1 MHIKNQLSLTHN
13 ILYGIMSL
21 AVLLAAFGA
30 GNLPPARAQG
40 TTAKTPTGAVV
51 SLSAEKGFF
60 GAAREVTLHVT
71 ITNLD
76 EPSIR
81 VLRWLIPAE
90 GLTEPLFTVTRDGE
104 PVAYLGMLVKRA
116 APTEQD
122 YITLAAGES
131 LSRAVNLSDYY
142 DLSVSGNYAIQ
153 YDVASVEL
161 YAKADNNAGRLASN
175 TLNLFIEGRAAR
187 APEAI
192 PAQMVSGTN
201 TFNGCSASRQ
211 TDLINARNAAST
223 YTTEAMAY
231 FSANKQGA
239 RYTTWFGVYD
249 LSRYNT
255 VSSHYSSIST
265 AVDTAN
271 PMNFDCTCTESYY
284 AYVYPNS
291 PYNIYLCNAFWS
303 APMTGTD
310 SKAGALIHEI
320 THFNVVIGTD
330 DYVYGQSGAQA
341 LAISNPAQAIMNA
354 DNHEYFAE
362 NNPPLEIT
370 PTFTISGNA
379 GVAGATLTY
388 TSSSTMADGSGN
400 YSFGVPSGWSGTV
413 TPSKAGYTFTPPNR
427 TYTNVVS
434 NQSGQNYTAT
444 QTGGTN
450 LLQDPS
456 FEAYTPNPYWLEAS
470 INYGS
475 PLCTITDCGTGG
487 GSAGPRTG
495 SVWSWFGGTDNNES
509 ASLSQNVVFPN
520 GSATLSFYLWIGAAG
535 PGSDTSDVFTSKID
549 GVTVFSANATQI
561 NSYPT
566 YTLVSVNVS
575 AFANGA
581 AHSVTFSSVTTGQT
595 VNFNLDDV
603 SLSTVATGT
612 FADVPTSYWARDWI
626 VRLYNAGITSGCSTN
641 PMMYCPDDPVTR
653 AQMAIFILRG
663 IHGSTYIPSEVAK
676 EAVFIDAQST
686 TGPIPPLG
694 SANIES
700 LKYVAGSSA
709 KLISNLPAYIW
720 RHGCGPTAAGM
731 VIGYWD
737 HFWDAQGYDWV
748 INGSATTQTSMI
760 NEVIASSI
768 GTQNHYSDYSLP
780 LDDPSTGLLADKS
793 ELPVGDE
800 HPNNSIADYMYTSR
814 SWNGSYYGSSWFS
827 DVSPALI
834 DYLNMVNPG
843 EFIVNSTTSGYS
855 DGTFNWNMFKAEIDA
870 GHPMVLL
877 VDSDGD
883 GNTDHFISAIG
894 YDDSTGLQKYAAYNT
909 WDALVHWYD
918 FGPKTFGKPWGIH
931 GGTSLS
937 IVREVSTTTFTDV
950 PPTYWAAA
958 WINRFAAEGI
968 TTGCG
973 GGLYCPD
980 NPVTRA
986 QMAIFLLRA
995 KHGATYTPPSATGL
1009 FWDVPTTYWAANW
1022 IEQLAA
1028 EGITSGCGGG
1038 NYCPDN
1044 NVSRAEM
1051 AVFLV
1056 RTFNLP

>member
-1 MHIKNQLSLTHN
+1 MHAKNQISLTHK

-21 AVLLAAFGA
+21 AVFLAAFGA

-51 SLSAEKGFF
+51 NISAEKGFF

-71 ITNLD
+71 ITNPD
-76 EPSIR
+76 ESSIR

-379 GVAGATLTY
+379 GAAGATLTY

-444 QTGGTN
+444 QTGGTT

-470 INYGS
+470 TNYGT
-475 PLCTITDCGTGG
+475 PLCTIADCGTDGG
-487 GSAGPRTG
+487 TAGPRTG
-495 SVWSWFGGTDNNES
+495 SVWSWFGGTEFVYE
-509 ASLSQNVVFPN
+509 AGSLSQSVVFPN

-535 PGSDTSDVFTSKID
+535 AGSDTSDVFTAKIN

-566 YTLVSVNVS
+566 YTPVSVDVS

-581 AHSVTFSSVTTGQT
+581 SHTLTFSSVITDQY

-612 FADVPTSYWARDWI
+612 FADVPTTHWARDWI
-626 VRLYNAGITSGCSTN
+626 VRLYNAGITSGCGGGN
-641 PMMYCPDDPVTR
+641 YCPESAVTR
-653 AQMAIFILRG
+653 AQMAIFLERG
-663 IHGSTYIPSEVAK
+663 MRGAAYIPPAATGLIFADVPLSYW
-676 EAVFIDAQST
+676 AV
-686 TGPIPPLG
+686 
-694 SANIES
+694 NWIE
-700 LKYVAGSSA
+700 
-709 KLISNLPAYIW
+709 KLFWDGITS
-720 RHGCGPTAAGM
+720 GCG
-731 VIGYWD
+731 I
-737 HFWDAQGYDWV
+737 F
-748 INGSATTQTSMI
+748 
-760 NEVIASSI
+760 
-768 GTQNHYSDYSLP
+768 P
-780 LDDPSTGLLADKS
+780 L
-793 ELPVGDE
+793 
-800 HPNNSIADYMYTSR
+800 I
-814 SWNGSYYGSSWFS
+814 
-827 DVSPALI
+827 
-834 DYLNMVNPG
+834 
-843 EFIVNSTTSGYS
+843 
-855 DGTFNWNMFKAEIDA
+855 
-870 GHPMVLL
+870 
-877 VDSDGD
+877 
-883 GNTDHFISAIG
+883 
-894 YDDSTGLQKYAAYNT
+894 
-909 WDALVHWYD
+909 
-918 FGPKTFGKPWGIH
+918 
-931 GGTSLS
+931 
-937 IVREVSTTTFTDV
+937 
-950 PPTYWAAA
+950 
-958 WINRFAAEGI
+958 
-968 TTGCG
+968 
-973 GGLYCPD
+973 YCPED
-980 NPVTRA
+980 PVTRA

-1022 IEQLAA
+1022 IEQLSA